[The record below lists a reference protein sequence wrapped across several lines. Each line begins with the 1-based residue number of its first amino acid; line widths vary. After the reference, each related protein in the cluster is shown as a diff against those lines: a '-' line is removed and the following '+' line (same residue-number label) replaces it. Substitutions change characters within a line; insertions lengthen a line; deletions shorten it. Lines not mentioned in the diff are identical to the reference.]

1 MRCPYCDHV
10 LEDAWVKKMGAAL
23 MGKAS
28 GEAKSRGSAVA
39 RGAAKKRWEVAD
51 LRAEIA
57 RLRAQVKKRPKPK

>member
-1 MRCPYCDHV
+1 
-10 LEDAWVKKMGAAL
+10 MGAAL